1 MCGAIPCQAD
11 GHDGASE
18 RRAERAGMVAEQL
31 VARDIEAPRVLAAMA
46 AVPRHRFVAAGL
58 RDVAYADE
66 PLPIGH
72 GQTISQPYIVALM
85 TQLLAPEAEDRVLEI
100 GTGCGYQ
107 TAVLARL
114 VAAVCTIEIV
124 PVLAQQQLRVQG
136 RVLATQ
142 LPLHAFKSYVADAVN
157 VDLRRIDGS
166 FKGQVR
172 YAESPKGTA
181 LGVQGDA
188 ALDDVRVRMAVQAPV
203 DGAEEELRGLRS
215 GEDLLN
221 WKSLGLRGLAVDLAP
236 GKPLSVD
243 VRETA
248 LSDFFA
254 RVIVQANGRLNL
266 QELVKAKSPATTTVV
281 EPAATPASV
290 VSVNTGGLETRH
302 PRQG

>member
-124 PVLAQQQLRVQG
+124 PVLAQQAQARFAELQIGNVACRVGDGRGGWPERAPFAGIVVTAAPLAVEPAWLEQLGEGG
-136 RVLATQ
+136 RLVV
-142 LPLHAFKSYVADAVN
+142 PLGDRHEQWLHRFTK
-157 VDLRRIDGS
+157 RG
-166 FKGQVR
+166 GTVR
-172 YAESPKGTA
+172 EERLIP
-181 LGVQGDA
+181 
-188 ALDDVRVRMAVQAPV
+188 VRFVPLVGP
-203 DGAEEELRGLRS
+203 ELRG
-215 GEDLLN
+215 
-221 WKSLGLRGLAVDLAP
+221 
-236 GKPLSVD
+236 
-243 VRETA
+243 
-248 LSDFFA
+248 
-254 RVIVQANGRLNL
+254 GR
-266 QELVKAKSPATTTVV
+266 
-281 EPAATPASV
+281 AA
-290 VSVNTGGLETRH
+290 
-302 PRQG
+302 